1 MADSEHLDELLLP
14 PYPMHPGPWLLE
26 ELEARGLTLEWLSE
40 QTGRPLQELL
50 DIVEERAL
58 FDEAQAADLER
69 VLDIDA
75 QFWTNGVKLYRLT
88 VERDRQRETSRD
100 AATAAD

>member
-1 MADSEHLDELLLP
+1 M
-14 PYPMHPGPWLLE
+14 LE
-26 ELEARGLTLEWLSE
+26 ELEVRGLTLEWLSE

-58 FDEAQAADLER
+58 FDEAQAADLGR
-69 VLDIDA
+69 ALDIDA
-75 QFWTNGVKLYRLT
+75 QFWTNGVKLYHLT
-88 VERDRQRETSRD
+88 VERDRRREASRD